1 MTTTQKYT
9 ISILRGN
16 TTPTTYNN
24 VSDYTTA
31 FSFLRFVDENGT
43 EHLFSSAVPFEIT
56 SNQKTQTAQ
65 TA

>member
-1 MTTTQKYT
+1 MTQTNKYT
-9 ISILRGN
+9 ITIMRWN
-16 TTPTTYNN
+16 NAPTTYNN

-43 EHLFSSAVPFEIT
+43 EHIFSSAVPFEIT
-56 SNQKTQTAQ
+56 STQKTQTAQ